1 MQLTETQERF
11 IRRWGDMGTRWGI
24 PRSTAALHG
33 LLYLSPKPLTPEE
46 ICSLLQMAR
55 SNVSTS
61 LRELEDYGLVYR
73 ESRPGDRRS
82 YFTAETD
89 VWEIARRILEERRRR
104 ETGGAVQ
111 AVAECLAAAQ
121 AEGDTHTTLRM
132 QSMQEL
138 LNAAEAFA
146 KAARQQPT
154 GVFRRAI
161 LMGSKLLKW
170 VAG

>member
-1 MQLTETQERF
+1 MHLTETQERF

-104 ETGGAVQ
+104 ETQGAAL
-111 AVAECLAAAQ
+111 AVAECLEAAR
-121 AEGDTHTTLRM
+121 AEGDAHTARRM
-132 QSMQEL
+132 EEMKEL
-138 LNAAEAFA
+138 LDAAEAFA
-146 KAARQQPT
+146 QAAQQYNT
-154 GVFRRAI
+154 GVFKRAVK
-161 LMGSKLLKW
+161 MGSKLLKW
-170 VAG
+170 VVG

>member
-1 MQLTETQERF
+1 MELSDTQHRF

-33 LLYLSPKPLTPEE
+33 LLYLSPEPLTPEE
-46 ICSLLQMAR
+46 ISRLLKMAR

-61 LRELEDYGLVYR
+61 LRELEEYRLIYR
-73 ESRPGDRRS
+73 ETRLGDRRS
-82 YFTAETD
+82 FFTAETD

-121 AEGDTHTTLRM
+121 KEGDTHTINRM
-132 QSMQEL
+132 QAMQEL
-138 LNAAEAFA
+138 LDAAESFA
-146 KAARQQPT
+146 HAAQQYHT

-161 LMGSKLLKW
+161 LMGSKLLKFIS
-170 VAG
+170 G